1 MRLYDADAHIV
12 EPPDLFEQRLP
23 ARFREL
29 GPKVVQRSAEL
40 DVWSFDGG
48 KREVPLNMLLSTPGI
63 SPERWTLAGT
73 TYERIRRGAFDPR
86 ARLADMDVDMIQ
98 AQVLHPSIALGGS
111 AAFAAHDDELQRLCA
126 SAYNDWLSEFCSTSP
141 ERLLG
146 LAMIPMT
153 GLDDALREL
162 ERARRL
168 PGLHGALLGAYP
180 SGGSEPVPEDDRFW
194 ASAQDLDWPA
204 VIHVSL
210 GGGDGEGG
218 DAIFSISSPALV
230 LARINLE
237 RSARGIMHALS
248 QVILSG
254 VLERFPRLRVIGT
267 ETGVGWIP
275 YFLEQTDD
283 NFLRHRFWAKTQ
295 LRMLPSEY
303 FRRQC
308 YASFQVDTV
317 GVRNRAG
324 VLDNIMWSSDYP
336 HSGADWPNSVV
347 TVERNL
353 AGVPEAERERI
364 VAQNCIRAFGLDGRS

>member
-1 MRLYDADAHIV
+1 VIQKS
-12 EPPDLFEQRLP
+12 P
-23 ARFREL
+23 
-29 GPKVVQRSAEL
+29 EL
-40 DVWSFDGG
+40 DIWSLDGG
-48 KREVPLNMLLSTPGI
+48 KRQTPLNMLLSTPGI

-73 TYERIRRGAFDPR
+73 TYRHIRRGAFDPH
-86 ARLADMDVDMIQ
+86 ARLADMDVDMIW

-111 AAFAAHDDELQRLCA
+111 ASWAERDEELQCACA
-126 SAYNDWLSEFCSTSP
+126 SAYNDWLSEFCSAAP
-141 ERLLG
+141 GRLIG

-153 GLDDALREL
+153 GLEDALREL

-168 PGLHGALLGAYP
+168 PGLHGALLGSYP
-180 SGGSEPVPEDDRFW
+180 SGGVEPVPADDRFW
-194 ASAQDLDWPA
+194 AAVQDLDWPV

-210 GGGDGEGG
+210 GDGEGEG
-218 DAIFSISSPALV
+218 SAKIFSIQSPPLV

-248 QVILSG
+248 QIILSG
-254 VLERFPRLRVIGT
+254 VLERFPNLRVVGT

-283 NFLRHRFWAKTQ
+283 NFLRHRFWAKTE

-324 VLDNIMWSSDYP
+324 MLENIMWSSDYP

-364 VAQNCIRAFGLDGRS
+364 VVRNCARAFGLAL

>member
-1 MRLYDADAHIV
+1 MRIYDADAHIV
-12 EPPDLFEQRLP
+12 EPPDLFESRLP
-23 ARFREL
+23 ARLRERA
-29 GPKVVQRSAEL
+29 PRVVSRGAEL
-40 DVWSFDGG
+40 DVWSFEGG

-73 TYERIRRGAFDPR
+73 TYPQIRPGAYDPH
-86 ARLADMDVDMIQ
+86 ARLADMDVDMIFG
-98 AQVLHPSIALGGS
+98 QVLHPSIALGGS
-111 AAFAAHDDELQRLCA
+111 VTYAGHDDELQCLCA
-126 SAYNDWLSEFCSTSP
+126 AAYNDWLSGFCSASP
-141 ERLLG
+141 GRLIG

-153 GLDDALREL
+153 GIDAALREL

-180 SGGSEPVPEDDRFW
+180 SGELDPVPEDDRFW
-194 ASAQDLDWPA
+194 AAAQDLDWPV

-210 GGGDGEGG
+210 GGGDGEGS
-218 DAIFSISSPALV
+218 DAIFSIPSPALI

-248 QVILSG
+248 QIILSG
-254 VLERFPRLRVIGT
+254 VLERFPGLRVIGT

-283 NFLRHRFWAKTQ
+283 NFLRHRFWAKTP

-308 YASFQVDTV
+308 FATFQVDTV

-324 VLDNIMWSSDYP
+324 MLENIMWSSDYP
-336 HSGADWPNSVV
+336 HSGADWPNSMV
-347 TVERNL
+347 TVQRNM
-353 AGVPEAERERI
+353 AGVPEPERELILSR
-364 VAQNCIRAFGLDGRS
+364 NCVRAFGLSD

>member
-23 ARFREL
+23 ARVRERA
-29 GPKVVQRSAEL
+29 PRVVRKSAEL

-73 TYERIRRGAFDPR
+73 TYPQVRRGAYDPR
-86 ARLADMDVDMIQ
+86 ARLADMDVDMIH

-111 AAFAAHDDELQRLCA
+111 VSFAHHDEELQRLCA
-126 SAYNDWLSEFCSTSP
+126 TAYNDWLSEFCSTSP
-141 ERLLG
+141 QRLIG

-168 PGLHGALLGAYP
+168 PGLYGALLGAYP
-180 SGGSEPVPEDDRFW
+180 GGGMDPAPADDRFW
-194 ASAQDLDWPA
+194 AAAQDLDWPV

-210 GGGDGEGG
+210 GGGDGEGSE
-218 DAIFSISSPALV
+218 AIFGLSSPALI

-248 QVILSG
+248 QIILSG
-254 VLERFPRLRVIGT
+254 VLERFPKLRVIGT

-308 YASFQVDTV
+308 FASFQVDTV

-324 VLDNIMWSSDYP
+324 MLENIMWSSDYP

-347 TVERNL
+347 TVARNL
-353 AGVPEAERERI
+353 AGVPEGERELI
-364 VAQNCIRAFGLDGRS
+364 VAQNCVRAFGLTA